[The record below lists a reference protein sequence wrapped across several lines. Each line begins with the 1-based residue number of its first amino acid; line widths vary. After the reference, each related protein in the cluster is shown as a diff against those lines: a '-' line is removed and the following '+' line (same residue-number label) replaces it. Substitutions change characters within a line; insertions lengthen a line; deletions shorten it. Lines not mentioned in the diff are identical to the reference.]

1 MYIYIIYTTSI
12 QHDSILAMTSTPG
25 QRLERLE
32 LTIQHRKIMRIAPL
46 VDALKASLVK
56 SQCLA
61 TTYIKLQGRS
71 FSMMRCSWKVA
82 KWPNAKHLEFSST
95 MGPCIF
101 YPSFFSDSPRASLVE
116 ASRLRRTWED
126 ADGWVML
133 KENPN
138 SNGAGK
144 WIEAAKSDANH
155 MNFGHFTTKQ
165 F

>member
-71 FSMMRCSWKVA
+71 FSMMRCS
-82 KWPNAKHLEFSST
+82 
-95 MGPCIF
+95 
-101 YPSFFSDSPRASLVE
+101 
-116 ASRLRRTWED
+116 
-126 ADGWVML
+126 
-133 KENPN
+133 
-138 SNGAGK
+138 
-144 WIEAAKSDANH
+144 
-155 MNFGHFTTKQ
+155 
-165 F
+165 

>member
-1 MYIYIIYTTSI
+1 MIIYICIYIIYTTSI

-71 FSMMRCSWKVA
+71 FSMMRCS
-82 KWPNAKHLEFSST
+82 
-95 MGPCIF
+95 
-101 YPSFFSDSPRASLVE
+101 
-116 ASRLRRTWED
+116 
-126 ADGWVML
+126 
-133 KENPN
+133 
-138 SNGAGK
+138 
-144 WIEAAKSDANH
+144 
-155 MNFGHFTTKQ
+155 
-165 F
+165 